1 MSQPSDPRE
10 LARKLAEDA
19 KAKALVKRQADEAEA
34 AAKKLADEAEAAAMQ
49 LAEETAARE
58 AEEARAREVAAKA
71 ADELDLKA
79 LARRLV
85 EEAKARVAAAH
96 ANPNTLHHTA
106 PPIQAP
112 TPAPVAAPARKL
124 SALEAMRRAI
134 ENEKTAAAA
143 PAPAPLPAG
152 PRELVAL
159 KLPGFTIVDVH
170 ALTQR
175 DTFRALW
182 TAHRIRA
189 ASDGDA
195 RMFVTADAL
204 MDAASR
210 VPAGS
215 MYGLHVRYAGHDHA
229 LFVDTSHGALI
240 GLTDRPEL
248 YLAGL

>member
-1 MSQPSDPRE
+1 MSQPADPRE

-71 ADELDLKA
+71 SEELDHKA
-79 LARRLV
+79 LAKRLV

-106 PPIQAP
+106 PPIHAP
-112 TPAPVAAPARKL
+112 SPAPVAAPARKL
-124 SALEAMRRAI
+124 SALEAMRQAI
-134 ENEKTAAAA
+134 ESEKTAAA
-143 PAPAPLPAG
+143 LPSG

-170 ALTQR
+170 ALTRR

-195 RMFVTADAL
+195 RMFVTADVL

-215 MYGLHVRYAGHDHA
+215 MFGLHVRYAGQDHA
-229 LFVDTSHGALI
+229 LFVDTSHGVLI